1 MSRKGREIRRPP
13 LPRAGATVDE
23 DVAAQ
28 VRGLRLRSGDMR
40 SFAVLARTRHFRRA
54 AEELAATQPAIS
66 ARLVALESELGARL
80 VERGDGTF
88 RLTDAGE
95 AALATFNRVLS
106 ELDALGTRLRGQ
118 IEPAP
123 ATLRIGAID
132 SVVSTWMPDL
142 LKALQRDLPHL
153 KIELTVDGTRPLA
166 AGLKKGLLDI
176 IFAIQPV
183 VDDGFR
189 SFSPCVLQMI
199 WAGSPRLIDPERAYA
214 PRDLADMPII
224 SFPKD
229 SPPFQMIAPYFHD
242 EQVLAAKLTSCN
254 SLYAIINLM
263 LDGFGI
269 AALPT
274 VSIRREL
281 AAGRLVPLKVLKHF
295 SAMPVVASYQAHSHQ
310 EQVRAVVEQSRRVAA
325 EFCAA
330 AAPGTA
336 WVE

>member
-1 MSRKGREIRRPP
+1 MSRKGRDGKKSPASGDNTP
-13 LPRAGATVDE
+13 SG
-23 DVAAQ
+23 Q
-28 VRGLRLRSGDMR
+28 GRGLRLRSGDMR
-40 SFAVLARTRHFRRA
+40 TFAVLTRTRHFRRT
-54 AEELAATQPAIS
+54 AEELASTQPAIS
-66 ARLVALESELGARL
+66 ARLAALEAELGARL
-80 VERGDGTF
+80 IDRGDGTF
-88 RLTDAGE
+88 RLTEAGE
-95 AALATFNRVLS
+95 AALDSFDKVLR
-106 ELDALGTRLRGQ
+106 ELDMLAARLRNE

-132 SVVSTWMPDL
+132 SVVSTWMPGL
-142 LKALQRDLPHL
+142 LKTLQRRMPHL

-166 AGLKKGLLDI
+166 VGLKKGLLDI

-199 WAGSPRLIDPERAYA
+199 WAGSPRLIDPDRAYA
-214 PRDLADMPII
+214 PRDLAEMPII

-254 SLYAIINLM
+254 SLYAIINLI

-281 AAGRLVPLKVLKHF
+281 NTGRLVPLKVVKHF
-295 SAMPVVASYQAHSHQ
+295 PSMPVVASYQALSHQ
-310 EQVRAVVEQSRRVAA
+310 DQIRAVVEESRRAAA

-336 WVE
+336 WIE

>member
-1 MSRKGREIRRPP
+1 MSRKSRDGRKSPS
-13 LPRAGATVDE
+13 PRAGAPADKNA
-23 DVAAQ
+23 AAQ
-28 VRGLRLRSGDMR
+28 GRALRLRSGDMR
-40 SFAVLARTRHFRRA
+40 TFAVLTRTRHFRRA
-54 AEELAATQPAIS
+54 AEELASTQPAIS
-66 ARLVALESELGARL
+66 ARLAALENELRAKL
-80 VERGDGTF
+80 VERRDGAF

-95 AALATFNRVLS
+95 AALATFDKVLS
-106 ELDALGTRLRGQ
+106 ELDALGARLRGEV
-118 IEPAP
+118 EPAP

-199 WAGSPRLIDPERAYA
+199 WAGSPRLIDPDRAYA
-214 PRDLADMPII
+214 PRDLANMPIV

-254 SLYAIINLM
+254 SLYAIINLI

-281 AAGRLVPLKVLKHF
+281 SAGRLVPLKVLKHF
-295 SAMPVVASYQAHSHQ
+295 PAMPVVASYQALSHQ
-310 EQVRAVVEQSRRVAA
+310 EQIRAVVEQSRRVAA

-336 WVE
+336 WIE